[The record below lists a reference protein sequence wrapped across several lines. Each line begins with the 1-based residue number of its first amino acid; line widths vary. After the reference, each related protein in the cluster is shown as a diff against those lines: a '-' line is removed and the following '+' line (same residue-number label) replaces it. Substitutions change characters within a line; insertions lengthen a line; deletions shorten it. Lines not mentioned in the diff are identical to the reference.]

1 MINAGWKLSVSGINP
16 TMRVEATLRLSNASV
31 WVKIDGR
38 NSPIKNMYRHSTAWF
53 SESYWVITKI
63 DLFMLTRGGSF
74 ILPVTA
80 DSLGWDVTE
89 TKAIQVKRWQAW
101 RTSGLQLWR
110 GLIVRE
116 KESSW
121 MEADQCENK
130 KGNHRVCHLLLW
142 NMSVSQ
148 SHNQIQT
155 TSFFTKYNEESGG
168 KHFAVPSRHITASS
182 VDWAACST

>member
-1 MINAGWKLSVSGINP
+1 
-16 TMRVEATLRLSNASV
+16 
-31 WVKIDGR
+31 
-38 NSPIKNMYRHSTAWF
+38 
-53 SESYWVITKI
+53 
-63 DLFMLTRGGSF
+63 MLTRGGSF

-110 GLIVRE
+110 GLIVQE

-142 NMSVSQ
+142 NTSASQ

-168 KHFAVPSRHITASS
+168 NFLLFPPDTSQHLLQTEQHAALSPIGLSDNWLSGTSLNSFIHPALPLLPTLRERMCRWLLSAHIPSGKE
-182 VDWAACST
+182 DPSTMYLI